1 MFKLIIPAFAFFA
14 AVASPVQAQPLT
26 PAEVAQIDQAAA
38 TQLAATGVPSASISV
53 VRGGQLVF
61 AKGYGK
67 ASETMPA
74 RGDIPYQVAS
84 ISKQFT
90 AMGLLLLEDDG
101 KIDLDDT
108 VAKWVP
114 GITGGE
120 RITVRQLLAHTAG
133 LQDYWPQ
140 DYAFAA
146 MEKAATPQRIAD
158 EWAKKPL
165 DYAPGTRWQYSNTGY
180 VVAGMILEK
189 AAGEP
194 LFAFLKRR
202 VLDPVGIRTLNHDDT
217 NTAAYP
223 TGYRR
228 NALGPVRPVSPA
240 ARGWMYAMGMLSLSA
255 EDLAKWN
262 IARLNRSVFP
272 VEDWV
277 EQETPIVRIDGTT
290 NGYGLGVYSRLVRER
305 RTISH
310 SGGAVGFFTLN
321 TVYPDS
327 RAAITVL
334 TNADFSGTSGALTEK
349 IEKIVLGGSTA
360 TAPGEGDRADD
371 AKAFYAGL
379 VNGSLDRSRLTANA
393 NYYFNATT
401 LGDYRSTLKPLGLP
415 TAIEPNGPPRL
426 RGGFV
431 QRSYTLRYA
440 GDRSLSLGTFAEP
453 GANGRWEQFIITPE

>member
-1 MFKLIIPAFAFFA
+1 MIKLFIPALVLFA
-14 AVASPVQAQPLT
+14 VIASPANAQPLT
-26 PAEVAQIDQAAA
+26 AAEVAQIDEAVAR
-38 TQLAATGVPSASISV
+38 QLAATGVPSASISV
-53 VRGGQLVF
+53 VRGGRLVL
-61 AKGYGK
+61 ARGYGK

-74 RGDIPYQVAS
+74 RGDVPYQVAS

-90 AMGLLLLEDDG
+90 AMGLLLLEDEG
-101 KIDLDDT
+101 KLDLDDS

-114 GITGGE
+114 GITGGD
-120 RITVRQLLAHTAG
+120 RITIRQLLSHTAG

-140 DYAFAA
+140 DYSFAA
-146 MEKAATPQRIAD
+146 MEKPATPQRIAD

-194 LFAFLKRR
+194 LMAFLKRR
-202 VLDPVGIRTLNHDDT
+202 VLDPVGMRTLNQDDT
-217 NTAAYP
+217 HSSAYP

-228 NALGPVRPVSPA
+228 NALGPVRAVTAPG
-240 ARGWMYAMGMLSLSA
+240 RGWMFATGMLSLSA

-262 IARLNRSVFP
+262 IARLNRTVFP

-277 EQETPIVRIDGTT
+277 EQETPVVRFDGTT
-290 NGYGLGVYSRLVRER
+290 NGYGLGVYNRLQRER

-360 TAPGEGDRADD
+360 TASGEGDRVDD
-371 AKAFYAGL
+371 ARALYAGL
-379 VNGSLDRSRLTANA
+379 VNGTLDRSRLTANA
-393 NYYFNATT
+393 DYYFDATT
-401 LGDYRSTLKPLGLP
+401 LADYRSSLKPLGLP

-440 GDRSLSLGTFAEP
+440 GGRSLSLGTFAEP